1 MSTLASHV
9 VQQTVSEVVGT
20 DLVLTTRIAVPDGAR
35 AWLPLAASLALAD
48 GLREVARVPAEVAW
62 PDAVTLQRAMCGG
75 AGGAYRTAEVQVADG
90 VVTARVSL
98 TASSLD
104 LSAGWTSIWSEGG
117 KPEPEP
123 IVEAYAAALR
133 GRVEQLL
140 ARDPRLVSDYRARCV
155 TLGRLVDLDGEQ
167 CIVDGV
173 DDEASLLATVDG
185 VQRRLAPEQ
194 APRV

>member
-1 MSTLASHV
+1 MSILASHV

-104 LSAGWTSIWSEGG
+104 LPAGWTSIWSEGG

-167 CIVDGV
+167 GIVDGV
-173 DDEASLLATVDG
+173 DDEAQLLATVDG
-185 VQRRLAPEQ
+185 VQRRLATEQ